1 MLKLMDLL
9 MEGVYDKGILKAVFM
24 AGGPGSGKSYVAK
37 NLFGIPDKV
46 NVSVSGLKTVNSD
59 TEFEYFLRK
68 FGFDTETGSGY
79 GKGTLDLDKWPKEVW
94 DAVGGEAT
102 PDNPNLR
109 SYTKQLTKMRKQ
121 GYMNGRL
128 GMIIDGTARDVN
140 KIAKEKKELEAL
152 GYDCYMVF
160 VNTTLEVAQERNMKR
175 ARRLPPKLL
184 EDSWRQVQANI
195 GKFNGLF
202 GSSNF
207 LVVDNSATLDE
218 KSAIKKFG
226 MLIKKGV
233 SKFLGRGVKN
243 PKGKQWIA
251 NQKLLKT
258 KGINKTTKLNLPKG
272 KKARK
277 KMLGFK

>member
-9 MEGVYDKGILKAVFM
+9 TEGVYDKGILKAVFM

-37 NLFGIPDKV
+37 GLFGIPENI
-46 NVSVSGLKTVNSD
+46 NVSVSGLKTINSD

-68 FGFDTETGSGY
+68 FGFDTETGAGY

-94 DAVGGEAT
+94 DAVGGEAD

-109 SYTKQLTKMRKQ
+109 TYTKQLTQMRKQ
-121 GYMNGRL
+121 GYMNGSL

-202 GSSNF
+202 KSNF
-207 LVVDNSATLDE
+207 MVVDNSKFMDE
-218 KSAIKKFG
+218 KSAIKKFN
-226 MLIKKGV
+226 MLVKKGV
-233 SKFLGRGVKN
+233 GKFLGKGVKN
-243 PKGKQWIA
+243 PIGKKWIK
-251 NQKLLKT
+251 NQKILK
-258 KGINKTTKLNLPKG
+258 KVGVK
-272 KKARK
+272 
-277 KMLGFK
+277 